1 VRGRKKPHGTE
12 NFILFDVVYQ
22 DGTRS
27 SRRRIPS
34 THVGGLD
41 GDKAVA
47 ALIEE
52 QDRKIAEMSGVRRSP
67 VKTFVRSSGQ

>member
-1 VRGRKKPHGTE
+1 MGKRRTRGTE
-12 NFILFDVVYQ
+12 SFILFDIVYE

-27 SRRRIPS
+27 SRRKIS
-34 THVGGLD
+34 AADVGGLD

-52 QDRKIAEMSGVRRSP
+52 QDRKIADMSGVRRAP
-67 VKTFVRSSGQ
+67 VKSFIRSPGQ

>member
-1 VRGRKKPHGTE
+1 MGKKKTRGTE
-12 NFILFDVVYQ
+12 SFVLFDIVYE

-27 SRRRIPS
+27 SRRKIPADL
-34 THVGGLD
+34 VGGLD

-52 QDRKIAEMSGVRRSP
+52 QDRNIAEKSGTRRAP
-67 VKTFVRSSGQ
+67 VKSFVRSPG

>member
-1 VRGRKKPHGTE
+1 MGKRRTRVTNG
-12 NFILFDVVYQ
+12 FILFDILYE

-27 SRRRIPS
+27 SRRKIPAA
-34 THVGGLD
+34 HIGELD

-67 VKTFVRSSGQ
+67 VKSFVRSPGQ